1 MERSS
6 ATASLPGWMATPQ
19 LVVGRCRPRPAR
31 LGSEAIEEMLDFRRY
46 EVLSF
51 DCYGTL
57 IDWESGIL
65 GALQPVFKG
74 HGLALRD
81 EEVLELY
88 AEIEARAERGEA
100 GRPKPKYRDV
110 LREVMREFGERLGF
124 LPTPAEIDSLVE
136 SLPNWRPFP
145 DTVEALRVLKG
156 RFKLAVISNVD
167 DDLFA
172 SSARHLGVK
181 FDWVIT
187 AEQAGSYKPAP
198 EIFELAL
205 RRIGLPPERIL
216 HVAQSIYHDI
226 IPAKRL
232 GLATVWVNRSK
243 GRKGLGRPP
252 RAHGEPDLEV
262 PDLGRLVSLMSF

>member
-1 MERSS
+1 
-6 ATASLPGWMATPQ
+6 
-19 LVVGRCRPRPAR
+19 
-31 LGSEAIEEMLDFRRY
+31 MLDFQRY

-65 GALQPVFKG
+65 GALQPLLQR

-88 AEIEARAERGEA
+88 AELEAQAEQREP
-100 GRPKPKYRDV
+100 RPKYREV
-110 LREVMREFGERLGF
+110 LREVVRQFGARLGF
-124 LPTPAEIDSLVE
+124 LPTPAEVDSLAE

-145 DTVEALRVLKG
+145 DTVEALRALKR
-156 RFKLAVISNVD
+156 RFKLAIISNVD
-167 DDLFA
+167 DELFA
-172 SSARHLGVK
+172 SSARHLGVE

-187 AEQAGSYKPAP
+187 AEQAGSYKPEL
-198 EIFELAL
+198 EIFKFAL

-226 IPAKRL
+226 IPAKKL

-243 GRKGLGRPP
+243 GREGFGATP

-262 PDLGRLVSLMSF
+262 PDLGRLVSLMGLGH

>member
-1 MERSS
+1 
-6 ATASLPGWMATPQ
+6 
-19 LVVGRCRPRPAR
+19 
-31 LGSEAIEEMLDFRRY
+31 MLDFRRY
-46 EVLSF
+46 EALSF

-65 GALQPVFKG
+65 AALQPILKG

-81 EEVLELY
+81 EEILELY
-88 AEIEARAERGEA
+88 AEMESRVERGEE
-100 GRPKPKYRDV
+100 GRPKPRYHDV
-110 LREVMREFGERLGF
+110 LREVVRQFGARF
-124 LPTPAEIDSLVE
+124 DFVPTLDELDSLAD

-145 DTVEALRVLKG
+145 DTVEALRALKR
-156 RFKLAVISNVD
+156 RFKLAIISNVD

-172 SSARHLGVK
+172 ASARHLEVE

-198 EIFELAL
+198 GIFRFAL
-205 RRIGLPPERIL
+205 RRIGLPPEKVL

-232 GLATVWVNRSK
+232 GFATVWVNRSG
-243 GRKGLGRPP
+243 GREGFGATP
-252 RAHGEPDLEV
+252 RAHGRPDLEV
-262 PDLGRLVSLMSF
+262 PDLGRLVSIMGFAR